1 MRNIRRNLVS
11 SSINIVGMSIA
22 ISFAVS
28 IFIFTDIMRSMDS
41 FHSNA
46 NRIYQITNYVEGEGG
61 QNMWSDSPMLLCP
74 AMKKDHPSVETYS
87 RIEYRSASVKHK
99 TDVFDEL
106 VTFVD
111 PDFFKMFDYEM
122 VTGEKAVLENKSQIV
137 ISHDMALKY
146 FKDEDPIGKDLS
158 FKFLNGAIKRFSVGA
173 VLEKYPY
180 NASMQFSFFIPIE
193 NFRDLRFEG
202 TEGWSFM
209 TDGSFIMLEEG
220 ESISSIYDSFD
231 SYINVQHGSNPEWK
245 VESFEAIRLD
255 DLSSKAYQIEGSI
268 SGGAHPAGT
277 LALTIIAVFLL
288 AMACFNFMNISV
300 VSASKRL
307 KEIGLRKVM
316 GGVKKEIVYQF
327 MVVNLLKC
335 FFALIVGFLLSY
347 FLLLPLFDVMVP
359 ELDVQFRTNDAS
371 SMVIF
376 LVGLLVTVGVI
387 SGLYPSFYISKF
399 DAISI
404 FKGKEKFGSKNLLS
418 KVLLGFQFFLA
429 VMTIIGCFIFTEQ
442 NLHLSSKSWGYD
454 PTGTMSVYVAN
465 EEQYELLKNEIV
477 NHPAVDFHTSS
488 DLLIGRSVRKISLE
502 QGDRQLGVRRL
513 SVSEDYFA
521 TFRLNIKEGRA
532 LTDRAE
538 DRVGRVV
545 VNESFVKA
553 MDWTDPV
560 GKTFS
565 HDSTMYSVVG
575 VVQDFHY
582 YDFFSAIEPVMIR
595 GLESSDVRY
604 LSIQVKPDRLAE
616 IEAYARQSW
625 QKIAPDDPFDRI
637 FQEDVFERFYT
648 ENRGNTGLLLLIT
661 GITIILA
668 CLGLYGLL
676 SFNVQSKL
684 KEFSVRKVLGAEP
697 NAIIRIVAKQYFWVL
712 LISFMI
718 GAPLGSFGMYNLIVT
733 VFPEP
738 KAVTV
743 LPFIVAMFIILLTL
757 IITVAGQISKAI
769 RVNPSEL
776 LRSE

>member
-1 MRNIRRNLVS
+1 MNEKPPKWADKFLRWYCNPYFLEEIEGDIYELFDRRIETGNLKKARIRFVWDVFRFFRYSNIKRTNSEYTTMNHLTLLANYLKLGMRNIRRNLVS

-300 VSASKRL
+300 V
-307 KEIGLRKVM
+307 
-316 GGVKKEIVYQF
+316 
-327 MVVNLLKC
+327 
-335 FFALIVGFLLSY
+335 
-347 FLLLPLFDVMVP
+347 
-359 ELDVQFRTNDAS
+359 
-371 SMVIF
+371 
-376 LVGLLVTVGVI
+376 
-387 SGLYPSFYISKF
+387 
-399 DAISI
+399 
-404 FKGKEKFGSKNLLS
+404 
-418 KVLLGFQFFLA
+418 
-429 VMTIIGCFIFTEQ
+429 
-442 NLHLSSKSWGYD
+442 
-454 PTGTMSVYVAN
+454 
-465 EEQYELLKNEIV
+465 
-477 NHPAVDFHTSS
+477 
-488 DLLIGRSVRKISLE
+488 
-502 QGDRQLGVRRL
+502 
-513 SVSEDYFA
+513 
-521 TFRLNIKEGRA
+521 
-532 LTDRAE
+532 
-538 DRVGRVV
+538 
-545 VNESFVKA
+545 
-553 MDWTDPV
+553 
-560 GKTFS
+560 
-565 HDSTMYSVVG
+565 
-575 VVQDFHY
+575 
-582 YDFFSAIEPVMIR
+582 
-595 GLESSDVRY
+595 
-604 LSIQVKPDRLAE
+604 
-616 IEAYARQSW
+616 
-625 QKIAPDDPFDRI
+625 
-637 FQEDVFERFYT
+637 
-648 ENRGNTGLLLLIT
+648 
-661 GITIILA
+661 
-668 CLGLYGLL
+668 
-676 SFNVQSKL
+676 
-684 KEFSVRKVLGAEP
+684 
-697 NAIIRIVAKQYFWVL
+697 
-712 LISFMI
+712 
-718 GAPLGSFGMYNLIVT
+718 
-733 VFPEP
+733 
-738 KAVTV
+738 
-743 LPFIVAMFIILLTL
+743 
-757 IITVAGQISKAI
+757 
-769 RVNPSEL
+769 
-776 LRSE
+776 